1 MIRLFPSSLPPW
13 HQSLLLQGIDTK
25 ELDLIATGDGGFVM
39 MENTFPGKQ
48 FQKALLFKVDKE
60 VNFVWGRRSN
70 DISKKIDN
78 GEVTVAGAGGSC

>member
-1 MIRLFPSSLPPW
+1 
-13 HQSLLLQGIDTK
+13 
-25 ELDLIATGDGGFVM
+25 M

>member
-48 FQKALLFKVDKE
+48 FAAFQS
-60 VNFVWGRRSN
+60 RQ
-70 DISKKIDN
+70 
-78 GEVTVAGAGGSC
+78 GSQFCMGSEKQ